1 MNIIHEFLFP
11 VGPATYG
18 ETEEDAG
25 GNFIGDYDDYGGVD
39 SDSATRPSFV
49 SALPLPK
56 RASPFY
62 TEKTLALR
70 LVPRRGREGGNH

>member
-70 LVPRRGREGGNH
+70 LVLRRGREGGNH